1 MKARMRMMAISQL
14 LFTCAVLSSFFS
26 GGATAQEASADE
38 GPICACSPSQFT
50 FTLDLSLTCPPV
62 DVTRND
68 GILATFCQISPFGD
82 ANQNIEDLTPV
93 EVENIN
99 VLELGQ
105 NFQVLKQQNVTGVTL
120 DGDMFDYQSVIL
132 EPSIEEIPK
141 VIQVNIFARNANDEP
156 IVNFFAIS
164 FTNDCLTYP
173 IMFEGESAGW
183 THFTKLEAPPTSGC
197 PAIPTELP
205 TDPPASVETPTP
217 TLSSTLT
224 LSPTSLT
231 TRAPTS
237 TTTPFPT
244 ETESTKTPTFPP
256 TPSPTMAPTEFTMS
270 MDQADTSLEDLLTD
284 TIMSVD
290 MSMSMAMASLRLFE
304 MKSGKKAKDEKS
316 AKAEKDDKKDKAEK
330 YEKYDK
336 SGKSEKY
343 DKKDKAEKYEKD
355 EKKEKSEKKEKRRR
369 LRVRP
374 LFEAV

>member
-26 GGATAQEASADE
+26 GGASAQEASADE

-105 NFQVLKQQNVTGVTL
+105 NFQVLKQQNVTGVTQ
-120 DGDMFDYQSVIL
+120 DGDVFDYQSVIL

-173 IMFEGESAGW
+173 TMFEGESAGW
-183 THFTKLEAPPTSGC
+183 THFTKLEAPPTSEC
-197 PAIPTELP
+197 PAITTE
-205 TDPPASVETPTP
+205 
-217 TLSSTLT
+217 
-224 LSPTSLT
+224 SPTTLPHSD
-231 TRAPTS
+231 
-237 TTTPFPT
+237 FPT
-244 ETESTKTPTFPP
+244 ESPTDFP
-256 TPSPTMAPTEFTMS
+256 TSSPTMGTTESPTDFPTDFPTFSPTMLPIKFIMS
-270 MDQADTSLEDLLTD
+270 MDQADTSLEDLFTD

-290 MSMSMAMASLRLFE
+290 MSMSMATLRLFE

-316 AKAEKDDKKDKAEK
+316 AKDEKYDKKDKAEK

-336 SGKSEKY
+336 SAKSEKY
-343 DKKDKAEKYEKD
+343 DKKDKAEKYDKE
-355 EKKEKSEKKEKRRR
+355 EKSDKKEKRRR

-374 LFEAV
+374 LFEAI